1 MVAKKVAQWGIAKE
15 FRSAEKWVAP
25 KACAKVAFQAVK
37 RVLWLVCIVQ
47 VVLWAD
53 WTDEKARPTVFESVS
68 YLAAAMDANSV
79 DMMDLIEVIKK
90 VAQMAAKVAVMIVL
104 S

>member
-1 MVAKKVAQWGIAKE
+1 M
-15 FRSAEKWVAP
+15 
-25 KACAKVAFQAVK
+25 
-37 RVLWLVCIVQ
+37 
-47 VVLWAD
+47 LWAD